1 MSNHAPQTGMDFIQ
15 HRQIIEALEAQ
26 TKEITRIHT
35 LISRVVFYSAL
46 ASIFVMMARC
56 AAN

>member
-1 MSNHAPQTGMDFIQ
+1 MNNHAPQTGMDFIQ

-46 ASIFVMMARC
+46 ASVFVMMARC